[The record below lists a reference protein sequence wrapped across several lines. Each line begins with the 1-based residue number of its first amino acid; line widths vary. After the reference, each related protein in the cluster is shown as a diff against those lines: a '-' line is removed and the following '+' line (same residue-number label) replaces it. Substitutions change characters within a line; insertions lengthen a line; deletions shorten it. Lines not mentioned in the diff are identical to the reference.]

1 VKGSADAGGTQ
12 STGAS
17 SARESRTRV
26 KPASTADNG
35 RTRATSASNASENR
49 IRAKSSSTADNGST
63 RATRAS
69 NASECNIPVK
79 PASTAD
85 NGRTRRTRASAA
97 IKSRTPMKPAAAH
110 ESSMR
115 RTHASTAIKSTA
127 RVKPAAA
134 DQSSTRATRASTAIE
149 STARVKPTAAHESSI
164 LATRASTAT
173 ESRTRVKPAAADQS
187 RTGVTR
193 ARRPVTRVTQTGK
206 VRTARSS
213 SRRRKPRFGA
223 APEGVQLLDREICYR
238 ALRTRDARFDGVFYT
253 AVVSTGIYCR
263 PICPARTPKVENCIF
278 LPSAAAAHQMGFRPC
293 LRCRPEIAPGLA
305 GWRGSANT
313 VSRALSLIAQGAFD
327 EDGVESL
334 ASRLG
339 VGARHLRRLFDRYV
353 GAAPVAVAQA
363 HRVLFAK
370 QLITETM
377 LGMSEIALAAGFQS
391 VRRFNDAFVKTYGR
405 PPSALRRTPASQ
417 RADAGL
423 TLKLG
428 FSPPYDF
435 AAMLEF
441 LSARA
446 IPRVEVVDN
455 QRYRRTFALEKAR
468 GRVEVSA
475 VPGQHYLLARIDTT
489 DVTVLSTVVARLRHL
504 FDLDADVT
512 AIDAHLAQ
520 DPNLQVR
527 VLARPGL
534 RVPGAWD
541 SFELAVRGV
550 LGQQITVRAA
560 TMFAGRLVTTHGESL
575 ARDERDTEEPSML
588 FPPPE
593 VLATADLTTIGLT
606 GARSAT
612 LNALAAAVV
621 REPTLLRSAEQL
633 DDTIERLCR
642 IPGVGPW
649 TANYIAMRGLREPD
663 AFPAA
668 DIGVLR
674 ALAIGAKRPTPKQVT
689 EAAEMWRPWRAYA
702 TLRLWTQPTAAAV
715 EAGA

>member
-1 VKGSADAGGTQ
+1 MSAK
-12 STGAS
+12 SV
-17 SARESRTRV
+17 ARTKSPART
-26 KPASTADNG
+26 T
-35 RTRATSASNASENR
+35 TRARVT
-49 IRAKSSSTADNGST
+49 
-63 RATRAS
+63 
-69 NASECNIPVK
+69 P
-79 PASTAD
+79 
-85 NGRTRRTRASAA
+85 RT
-97 IKSRTPMKPAAAH
+97 
-110 ESSMR
+110 
-115 RTHASTAIKSTA
+115 
-127 RVKPAAA
+127 
-134 DQSSTRATRASTAIE
+134 
-149 STARVKPTAAHESSI
+149 
-164 LATRASTAT
+164 
-173 ESRTRVKPAAADQS
+173 
-187 RTGVTR
+187 TR
-193 ARRPVTRVTQTGK
+193 ARR
-206 VRTARSS
+206 RS
-213 SRRRKPRFGA
+213 RFGA
-223 APEGVQLLDREICYR
+223 APEGVQLLDREICHR
-238 ALRTRDARFDGVFYT
+238 ALGTRDARFDGVFYT

-263 PICPARTPKVENCIF
+263 PICPARTPKLENCIF

-327 EDGVESL
+327 DDGADSL
-334 ASRLG
+334 AARLG

-353 GAAPVAVAQA
+353 GAAPIAVAQA

-370 QLITETM
+370 QLLTETT

-405 PPSALRRTPASQ
+405 PPRAVRRTPNLQ

-435 AAMLEF
+435 AAILEF

-446 IPRVEVVDN
+446 IPGVELVERD
-455 QRYRRTFALEKAR
+455 RYRRTFALGKTR

-475 VPGQHYLLARIDTT
+475 AVGQNYLLAKIETS
-489 DVTVLSTVVARLRHL
+489 DVTVLSAVVARLRHM
-504 FDLDADVT
+504 FDLDADIA

-520 DPNLQVR
+520 DPTLRVR

-534 RVPGAWD
+534 RMPGAWD
-541 SFELAVRGV
+541 NFELAVRGV

-560 TMFAGRLVTTHGESL
+560 TTFAGRLVTAHGESL
-575 ARDERDTEEPSML
+575 GEPAEPNML
-588 FPPPE
+588 FPTPQ
-593 VLATADLTTIGLT
+593 VIAKADLTKIGLT

-612 LNALAAAVV
+612 LNALAVAVV
-621 REPTLLRSAEQL
+621 TNPDLLRAADQL
-633 DDTIERLCR
+633 EHTIERLCR

-674 ALAIGAKRPTPKQVT
+674 ALAVGAVRPTPKHATQT
-689 EAAEMWRPWRAYA
+689 AETWRPWRAYA
-702 TLRLWTQPTAAAV
+702 TLRLWTQPTASALID
-715 EAGA
+715 